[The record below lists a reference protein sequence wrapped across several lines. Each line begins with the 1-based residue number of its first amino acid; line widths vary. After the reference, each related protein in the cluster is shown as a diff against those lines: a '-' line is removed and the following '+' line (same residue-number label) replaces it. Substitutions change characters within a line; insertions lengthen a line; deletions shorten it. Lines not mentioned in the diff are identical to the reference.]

1 MVFSKRFGKEFAEM
15 EKQMGRMMRTTSL
28 ARVVQLQSG
37 SDWVPAVDVYET
49 EQEIYVCVDTAGVD
63 LNNMSLSI
71 AKDHVIISGH
81 RQWPLRKNLCR
92 VHQLEIEH
100 GYFERT
106 ISFPVPVDVADLTSR
121 CINGILEIKLPKI

>member
-1 MVFSKRFGKEFAEM
+1 MVFSKRFGKEFAGM
-15 EKQMGRMMRTTSL
+15 EKQLGRMMRTTSL
-28 ARVVQLQSG
+28 TRMVQLQSG

-49 EQEIYVCVDTAGVD
+49 EKEIYVCVDTAGVD

-71 AKDHVIISGH
+71 AKDSVIISGN

-106 ISFPVPVDVADLTSR
+106 ISFPVPVEVADLSSR
-121 CINGILEIKLPKI
+121 CINGILEIKLPKK